1 MRELWLGHGHDFGL
15 RRRRSHLLMLAQ
27 RRAGERCERRVQA
40 AQASG
45 RASKALDLRAADLV
59 DERVELRV

>member
-1 MRELWLGHGHDFGL
+1 MLG
-15 RRRRSHLLMLAQ
+15 Q